1 MGCRFF
7 QDLVQDSYMMEVP
20 EVVSWFRCQEYIRR
34 TKHILLIIYFE
45 QEKRRTVVG
54 LNATGVL

>member
-1 MGCRFF
+1 MGRRFF

-34 TKHILLIIYFE
+34 TKHILFLLLLIFVSK
-45 QEKRRTVVG
+45 EKRV
-54 LNATGVL
+54 

>member
-1 MGCRFF
+1 MGRRFF

-34 TKHILLIIYFE
+34 TKHILLIIINICE
-45 QEKRRTVVG
+45 QEKG
-54 LNATGVL
+54 ECSES

>member
-1 MGCRFF
+1 MGRRFF

-34 TKHILLIIYFE
+34 TKHILFE
-45 QEKRRTVVG
+45 ARGRKRKG
-54 LNATGVL
+54 SLNATGVL